1 MSVRRGTA
9 TGDGD
14 GLRLLHVVATA
25 RRRGAE
31 LSALDLMGAL
41 PERIDQRVAVLRG
54 GGSDDLA
61 YPARTDV
68 LSGAGWETARRFDPA
83 VARRLSRLVRTLA
96 PDVVLAHGGD
106 PLKYLATAL
115 LRGSPP
121 VVYRRIG
128 ATPHWMA
135 GRSRRSAYGLLIRRA
150 TRVIAVAEAMRR
162 QLVDGSG
169 VQTDR
174 VVVIPNG
181 VDPERVRP
189 ARGRAATR
197 SELGLADDAPVILS
211 LGALTGEKDPLTVV
225 RVAAEV
231 VRAVPEAR
239 HLLVGEGPLR
249 SETQTE
255 AARLGLGDRLLMLG
269 PRSDVGDLLA
279 AADLLLLP
287 SRTEGLPAVAVEAGL
302 AGLPVVASR
311 VGGVP
316 EVVERDVTGLL
327 VEPGDVAGFV
337 AAVAGLLGEPD
348 RRRALGEAAAVRCR
362 EGFSIERLAPRW
374 VEVLDAVGGRE
385 GAGMAW
391 AGGRR

>member
-1 MSVRRGTA
+1 MSVRSRTA
-9 TGDGD
+9 TGGGD

-31 LSALDLMGAL
+31 LSAVDLMGAL

-54 GGSDDLA
+54 AGSDDLA
-61 YPARTDV
+61 YPAPTDV
-68 LSGAGWETARRFDPA
+68 LSGAGWEAARRFDLT
-83 VARRLSRLVRTLA
+83 VARRLSRLVRTVA

-128 ATPHWMA
+128 ATPDWMA
-135 GRSRRSAYGLLIRRA
+135 GRSRRSAYALLIRRA
-150 TRVIAVAEAMRR
+150 TRVVAVAETMRR

-169 VQTDR
+169 VRAER

-181 VDPERVRP
+181 VDAERIRP
-189 ARGRAATR
+189 AQGRAAIR
-197 SELGLADDAPVILS
+197 SELGIADGAPVILS
-211 LGALTGEKDPLTVV
+211 LGALTGEKDPLTAV
-225 RVAAEV
+225 RVASGV

-249 SETQTE
+249 SEIEAE
-255 AARLGLGDRLLMLG
+255 AARLGLGDRLLVLG
-269 PRSDVGDLLA
+269 PRSDVGDLLSV
-279 AADLLLLP
+279 ADLLLLP

-316 EVVERDVTGLL
+316 EVVEHDVTGLL
-327 VEPGDVAGFV
+327 VEPGDVDGFV
-337 AAVAGLLGEPD
+337 AAVVGLLGDPD
-348 RRRALGEAAAVRCR
+348 RRRALGEAARVRCG
-362 EGFSIERLAPRW
+362 EGYSIERLAPRW
-374 VEVLDAVGGRE
+374 VEVLDAARGRE

>member
-1 MSVRRGTA
+1 M
-9 TGDGD
+9 
-14 GLRLLHVVATA
+14 
-25 RRRGAE
+25 
-31 LSALDLMGAL
+31 
-41 PERIDQRVAVLRG
+41 
-54 GGSDDLA
+54 
-61 YPARTDV
+61 
-68 LSGAGWETARRFDPA
+68 
-83 VARRLSRLVRTLA
+83 ARRLSRLVRTLA

-115 LRGSPP
+115 FRGSPP

-128 ATPHWMA
+128 ATPEWMA

-150 TRVIAVAEAMRR
+150 TRVVAVAEAMRR
-162 QLVDGSG
+162 QLVEGSG
-169 VQTDR
+169 VPADR

-189 ARGRAATR
+189 ARDRAATR

-211 LGALTGEKDPLTVV
+211 LGALTGEKDPLTVI
-225 RVAAEV
+225 RVAAGV
-231 VRAVPEAR
+231 VRAVPGAR

-249 SETQTE
+249 SGTDAEV
-255 AARLGLGDRLLMLG
+255 ARLGLAEGVLLLG

-316 EVVERDVTGLL
+316 EVVEHEVTGLL
-327 VEPGDVAGFV
+327 VEPGDVDGFV
-337 AAVAGLLGEPD
+337 AAVIGLLGDPD

-362 EGFSIERLAPRW
+362 EGFSIEHLAPRW
-374 VEVLDAVGGRE
+374 VEVLDAVHVRE